1 MVNDGSKKPG
11 YLAPSAEGQAQTAED
26 ALKDAGVSADSIDF
40 IEAHGTGTRLG
51 DPIEIRALSKA
62 YARPGDAEKCAI
74 GSVKSNLGHLDT
86 AAGIAS
92 FIKAALSLN
101 KASIPPLAN
110 FSKPSQMI
118 DWQKTPFY
126 LPSSEKTWSKNKLRR
141 AAINSTGV
149 GGTNAHVIIEQ
160 APNLERKSI
169 SGKSEHLVLLLSAK
183 SERSLKLM
191 AQKLALW
198 LEQQEDEDL
207 PDILANLGL
216 YRPKF
221 GYGLS
226 IVAETK
232 DGLISKLKHSASS
245 DHPSVRNKNET
256 SKRVVFMYPGGGSQY
271 GNMARDLYEHDSTFR
286 EELESALSVAY
297 AATGVD
303 FRSVL
308 LPKRDEIERVS
319 QLMRNKPAY
328 AMVATVMIEYCL
340 TKLLLSKGLEP
351 WSMIGHSLGEYT
363 AAVVAEVMTLGDAFK
378 LLWARGRLSA
388 KVPAGS
394 MLAVSLS
401 PDKLQPLLFGSL
413 DISVENAPELSVVS
427 GSKEDLKKLREV
439 LQGFENI
446 NTREIPIEIPAHSQL
461 LAPVL
466 DEFSVFVKAST
477 SNNRHADLSQ
487 AILTNGPTI
496 RLPLLNTGEITL

>member
-1 MVNDGSKKPG
+1 M
-11 YLAPSAEGQAQTAED
+11 
-26 ALKDAGVSADSIDF
+26 
-40 IEAHGTGTRLG
+40 
-51 DPIEIRALSKA
+51 
-62 YARPGDAEKCAI
+62 
-74 GSVKSNLGHLDT
+74 
-86 AAGIAS
+86 
-92 FIKAALSLN
+92 
-101 KASIPPLAN
+101 
-110 FSKPSQMI
+110 
-118 DWQKTPFY
+118 
-126 LPSSEKTWSKNKLRR
+126 
-141 AAINSTGV
+141 

-466 DEFSVFVKAST
+466 DEFFSVCKGINFQQPTRRFISSHTNEWADDKVATAEYWRDHFIKPVKFST
-477 SNNRHADLSQ
+477 GVKKLSKDEDCFFLEVGPGTTLSSLIRLNSEIDNNSDTTNLLRHAKEEKTTAL
-487 AILTNGPTI
+487 AF
-496 RLPLLNTGEITL
+496 